1 VYGYGGSYGIFGP
14 ITINDGNGTVTTGGG
29 VNDGQVAGVIGGST
43 FTKSGTGTFVI
54 KGSNTYYGATTISA
68 GTLKLGAASRISSTT
83 ALTLNGGAFNTGG
96 FAQTVGSLVLTD
108 NSTILFGTGVHTL
121 TVTAIGPFTSGKT
134 LTINGWLGTF
144 AAPGTTGTN
153 GKLVINS
160 VLTGTVLG
168 QMIFYKSADLTNH
181 AALQLGTKEVVSGN

>member
-1 VYGYGGSYGIFGP
+1 M
-14 ITINDGNGTVTTGGG
+14 
-29 VNDGQVAGVIGGST
+29 
-43 FTKSGTGTFVI
+43 
-54 KGSNTYYGATTISA
+54 
-68 GTLKLGAASRISSTT
+68 LKLGAANSLPTAS
-83 ALTLNGGAFNTGG
+83 ALTLNGGSFNTSG
-96 FAQTVGSLVLTD
+96 FAQTVGSLVLSD
-108 NSTILFGTGVHTL
+108 NSSITFGTGVHTL
-121 TVTAIGPFTSGKT
+121 TVTAIGAFTSGKT